1 MNLSVFYFSTP
12 VFYFFMTNAA
22 KLISQSATI
31 QFYCIVLCCVVLCC
45 VVLCCVV
52 LCCVVLCCVVL
63 CCVVLYCIVLYCIVL
78 YCIVPLN
85 SDSCLTELRPRR
97 HFYMGGQ
104 SLPITIETSDR
115 ASQQLSSH
123 ILRILLT
130 EVLGYEKVEIRSG
143 YNSMNATH
151 TLNRLAGCN
160 TRSILLCIH
169 TSVLKATV

>member
-1 MNLSVFYFSTP
+1 MFTYCFNNEFICILFLYSCILYFYDERFKI
-12 VFYFFMTNAA
+12 FFLVRDNTV
-22 KLISQSATI
+22 LL
-31 QFYCIVLCCVVLCC
+31 YCIVLYCIVLYCI
-45 VVLCCVV
+45 VLYCI
-52 LCCVVLCCVVL
+52 
-63 CCVVLYCIVLYCIVL
+63 VLYCIVLYCIVL

-85 SDSCLTELRPRR
+85 SDSFLTELRPRR

-143 YNSMNATH
+143 YNSMNATN

-160 TRSILLCIH
+160 TR
-169 TSVLKATV
+169 